1 MKNDNFNEPKIL
13 KTHSTIKNTDLL
25 IKNNYRN
32 DIRKHAIQ
40 LDLSQTKISSSSF
53 IDSNSKSRP
62 QPQII

>member
-1 MKNDNFNEPKIL
+1 MKNDNFNEPRIL